1 MLAAKPVNTVNAVR
15 QGGSRMATMERW
27 TQVFTSDKAWTIQI
41 ENEQQWDAI
50 EQRLGGFPA
59 KRRYR
64 PVEDREEGGVLI
76 WEREWENSELMDAAY
91 ERLMSSA
98 EVKALGEETRA
109 RLQAAGLDK
118 LVADGTREY
127 FLVLD

>member
-1 MLAAKPVNTVNAVR
+1 
-15 QGGSRMATMERW
+15 
-27 TQVFTSDKAWTIQI
+27 
-41 ENEQQWDAI
+41 
-50 EQRLGGFPA
+50 
-59 KRRYR
+59 
-64 PVEDREEGGVLI
+64 
-76 WEREWENSELMDAAY
+76 MDAAY

>member
-59 KRRYR
+59 KPRYR

-76 WEREWENSELMDAAY
+76 WEREWENRELMDAAY
-91 ERLMSSA
+91 ERLM
-98 EVKALGEETRA
+98 
-109 RLQAAGLDK
+109 
-118 LVADGTREY
+118 
-127 FLVLD
+127 